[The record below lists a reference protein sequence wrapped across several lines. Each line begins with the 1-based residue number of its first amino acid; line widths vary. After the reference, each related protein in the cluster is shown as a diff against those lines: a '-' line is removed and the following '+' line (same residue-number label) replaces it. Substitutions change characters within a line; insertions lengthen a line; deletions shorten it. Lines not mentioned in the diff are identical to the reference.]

1 MNLPKFTLNDIP
13 LFLMIVSDLF
23 PGTELPKRK
32 YDDLVVNLTEV
43 CKENNWVPK
52 DVLLNMNR
60 IY

>member
-1 MNLPKFTLNDIP
+1 
-13 LFLMIVSDLF
+13 MIVSDLF